1 MMQPES
7 ANETFHSLRETYA
20 VPLKAGR
27 ETSVQSLLHL
37 DSEQTHQPARLNFSQ
52 ASSHGPR
59 FEIKTREY
67 RRAMP
72 RSIVGVT
79 SPFHQQLPQ
88 TGSSGAS
95 SWCNRLLTSTVGRY
109 FRIRSNLVFV
119 FGISVKECLNF
130 HFGRSV
136 TGIVPIP
143 TEA

>member
-1 MMQPES
+1 
-7 ANETFHSLRETYA
+7 
-20 VPLKAGR
+20 
-27 ETSVQSLLHL
+27 
-37 DSEQTHQPARLNFSQ
+37 
-52 ASSHGPR
+52 
-59 FEIKTREY
+59 
-67 RRAMP
+67 MP

-79 SPFHQQLPQ
+79 SPFHQLLAPD
-88 TGSSGAS
+88 GSWPS

-143 TEA
+143 TEAVPPFL